1 VDGGGR
7 RRGCG
12 CVGGTEGMTFNCQLS
27 RDPSAE
33 KTLPRRDDSAT
44 FLAAAKELQMKI
56 VASRTSLV
64 QFALSP
70 ALAVLATMSLPMMA
84 RAQAMSDQIKA
95 MDQPVPPFHMIANIY
110 YVDASDVTSYLIV
123 TPTGDILLD
132 GGFADTAAQIEK
144 NIGMLGFKLT
154 EVKMLLNSH
163 AHLDHA
169 GGLAELKAKTG
180 AQLVLIEGDAEVI
193 ATGGKGA
200 VSRGESRPRHPR
212 WPHGLARRREDDLT
226 SHGGAH
232 ARLPNLGDGVQD
244 GRKSYNVV
252 WVGSATV
259 LPIYGLIN
267 RPGKPATY
275 PGIQADYERTVAVLK
290 ALPCGVFFGSAH
302 GSFYSLTAKR
312 AALAKNPTQNP
323 FIDPDGYRA
332 YVARAE
338 AMYQTELQRERS
350 EQTN

>member
-1 VDGGGR
+1 
-7 RRGCG
+7 
-12 CVGGTEGMTFNCQLS
+12 
-27 RDPSAE
+27 
-33 KTLPRRDDSAT
+33 
-44 FLAAAKELQMKI
+44 MKI
-56 VASRTSLV
+56 IASRTSLV
-64 QFALSP
+64 QFALSL

-110 YVDASDVTSYLIV
+110 YVGASDVTSYLIV
-123 TPTGDILLD
+123 TPAGDILLD

-144 NIGMLGFKLT
+144 NIGTLGFKLT
-154 EVKMLLNSH
+154 EVKILLNSH

-180 AQLVLIEGDAEVI
+180 AQLVLMEGDAEVI
-193 ATGGKGA
+193 ATGGNGQFPAAKADRVIHDGDT
-200 VSRGESRPRHPR
+200 VSLG
-212 WPHGLARRREDDLT
+212 GVTMT
-226 SHGGAH
+226 SHLTAGHTRGCTTWTM
-232 ARLPNLGDGVQD
+232 VIQD
-244 GRKSYNVV
+244 GGKSYSVV

-259 LPIYGLIN
+259 LPNYRLID

-275 PGIQADYERTVAVLK
+275 PGIQADYERTFAVLK
-290 ALPCGVFFGSAH
+290 ALPCDVFLGAH

-312 AALAKNPTQNP
+312 AALGKNPTQNP

-338 AMYQTELQRERS
+338 AVYQTELQRERS